1 MKKILII
8 VFGLGLVGLSVGL
21 YMFNKPLESVSSMK
35 VNYSIN
41 ASDLLVA
48 FEEDETTAN
57 SKYLDKVLEVNGIVD
72 KLERSEDKTTVYLDA
87 GNPMSNIIFQ
97 LEKSEAN
104 LREGDKVT
112 LKGICTGYLMD
123 VVLVRGVKV

>member
-1 MKKILII
+1 MKKILAIL
-8 VFGLGLVGLSVGL
+8 FCLGLVGALIGL

-35 VNYSIN
+35 TNYSIN

-48 FEEDETTAN
+48 FEENETTAN
-57 SKYLDKVLEVNGIVD
+57 TKYLDKVLEVKGIVD
-72 KLERSEDKTTVYLDA
+72 KMESTEEKTTIYLDA
-87 GNPMSNIIFQ
+87 GNPLSSIIFQ
-97 LEKSEAN
+97 LEKSDSE
-104 LREGDKVT
+104 LKKGEEVT

>member
-8 VFGLGLVGLSVGL
+8 VFSLCLVGLSVGL

-35 VNYSIN
+35 VNYSVN

-57 SKYLDKVLEVNGIVD
+57 TKYLDKVLQVEGIVD
-72 KLERSEDKTTVYLDA
+72 KLERSEDNTTVYLDA

-97 LEKSEAN
+97 LEKSEAD
-104 LREGDKVT
+104 LQKGDKVT